1 MKPAWDKLMKKY
13 DGHTS
18 ILVADVDCTAAGKSL
33 CDANGVEGFPTI
45 RYGAA
50 DDLKDYDGERDL
62 KSLMQF
68 AKTSLGPQC
77 SPARR
82 GLCDATKLKVI
93 EELEALT
100 YEELDDKV
108 DDLEYKIELEKE
120 KFDKAVSELQQQ
132 HEKLQKEKET
142 ITKGGRD
149 SSLKL
154 MKAVLS
160 YLKKPA
166 AKAVGSPPQ
175 APGNPTEAA
184 TRRSYEE
191 MLEENRQL
199 QGRVQAL
206 EAKIS
211 LIDAQRLGFER
222 HVNGSLTKVAA
233 LLAASFGRTS

>member
-1 MKPAWDKLMKKY
+1 MKPAWDKLMKKF

-45 RYGAA
+45 KYGAP
-50 DDLKDYDGERDL
+50 DDLKDYDGDRDL

-82 GLCDATKLKVI
+82 DLCDAAKLKVI
-93 EELEALT
+93 DKLEAMT
-100 YEELDDKV
+100 YEELDDAV
-108 DDLEYKIELEKE
+108 DDLEFKIELEKE
-120 KFDKAVSELQQQ
+120 KFDKAVSELQEQ
-132 HEKLQKEKET
+132 HGKLQKEKEA

-149 SSLKL
+149 ANLKL

-166 AKAVGSPPQ
+166 AKV
-175 APGNPTEAA
+175 APGNPTQVQQGGP
-184 TRRSYEE
+184 TKTCWRKTGSFRGGCKHW
-191 MLEENRQL
+191 RQ
-199 QGRVQAL
+199 
-206 EAKIS
+206 KYP
-211 LIDAQRLGFER
+211 
-222 HVNGSLTKVAA
+222 
-233 LLAASFGRTS
+233 